1 MPKSYRQL
9 LLDLEVHERLLAART
24 RISELFFYVEGQLGM
39 GSVVSLLLEHFANT
53 PPDLEWLKERV
64 MQAPRRGRPRV
75 SDPRY
80 TPVPHGTQRKDAH
93 GHEWVSPAANP
104 EIRVCKRCD
113 DSHWPPHRYEFGR
126 PCKNSTGF
134 KWTKEILTANWHFTA
149 EEVAWAD
156 G

>member
-39 GSVVSLLLEHFANT
+39 GSVVALLLEHFASS
-53 PPDLEWLKERV
+53 PPDMEWLKERV
-64 MQAPRRGRPRV
+64 MQAPRRGRPRA

-80 TPVPHGTQRKDAH
+80 TPVPKGVKRTDKH
-93 GHEWVSPAANP
+93 GHEWISPAATP
-104 EIRVCKRCD
+104 ELRVCKLCD
-113 DSHWPPHRYEFGR
+113 DFHYPPGDIFERGH
-126 PCKNSTGF
+126 PC
-134 KWTKEILTANWHFTA
+134 TKRNARTKAQLLQLHFTA